1 MFTVDEVCEKLREGG
16 KKITPQRRL
25 IYQALEGKTNH
36 PTAEKIY
43 DEVRAIIPDISLATV
58 YKTLRELVDS
68 HYLLE
73 LKIDGESSRFDPR
86 TDQHSHLKCIG
97 TTLNA
102 KGEAVTCLR
111 LEDISVTFP
120 QLQVPENDQRGYLI
134 ISNEVVFFGYCPD
147 CQARM
152 KN

>member
-1 MFTVDEVCEKLREGG
+1 MFTVDEVCEKLREDG

-25 IYQALEGKTNH
+25 IYRALEGKTSH

-73 LKIDGESSRFDPR
+73 IKIDGESSRFDPR

-97 TTLNA
+97 TELDA
-102 KGEAVTCLR
+102 RGEVVPCPR
-111 LEDISVTFP
+111 LEDISMTFS
-120 QLQVPENDQRGYLI
+120 QLQVPETERRGYLI
-134 ISNEVVFFGYCPD
+134 TSNEVVFFGYCPD